1 MTALASV
8 IVKTTTADS
17 ALNDAG
23 AWAAIAAAGIAF
35 VLLLAAVFQWYR
47 RRARVQTLTRL
58 IAAGIALRQRLYAE
72 KPDALAMGDQV
83 NEWLDQVQ
91 DEARKRASN
100 ALPDVQAAV
109 VESLNRASIDGL
121 DERQSGLLMRIDHV
135 LRVLRRYVA
144 QG

>member
-1 MTALASV
+1 
-8 IVKTTTADS
+8 
-17 ALNDAG
+17 
-23 AWAAIAAAGIAF
+23 
-35 VLLLAAVFQWYR
+35 
-47 RRARVQTLTRL
+47 
-58 IAAGIALRQRLYAE
+58 
-72 KPDALAMGDQV
+72 MGDQV